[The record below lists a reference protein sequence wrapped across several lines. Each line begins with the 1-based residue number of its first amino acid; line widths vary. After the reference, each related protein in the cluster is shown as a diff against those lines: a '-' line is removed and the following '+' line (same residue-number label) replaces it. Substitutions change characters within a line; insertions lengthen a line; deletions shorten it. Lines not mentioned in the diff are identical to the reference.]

1 MEEKE
6 EVGTRGE
13 NEAWSERVKTGGGKR
28 LMKKEAWTE
37 RGEEEQ
43 GEVKG
48 QGKER
53 FEKEEETLM
62 RRVKREAWKGAGNKV
77 KRTARCC
84 GELLK

>member
-1 MEEKE
+1 MQEEEE

-13 NEAWSERVKTGGGKR
+13 NEAWSERVKTGGGKM
-28 LMKKEAWTE
+28 LMKKETWIE

-53 FEKEEETLM
+53 FEKEEELL
-62 RRVKREAWKGAGNKV
+62 RRVEREAWNGAENKV

-84 GELLK
+84 